1 MFGGSVHMEKTAR
14 GKMETQRPG
23 NKQRSG
29 LRLNAWWLVIGL
41 VALAVVLLVSAC
53 GAPQAELEPTATQAV
68 APPAATSTPPQ
79 LSLPSWVLNGS
90 QKVQSSYVAGT
101 LHAEELAY
109 IPCYCSCGAFGHTA
123 VIDCFIAG
131 TDATGA
137 PVYDNHAYY

>member
-1 MFGGSVHMEKTAR
+1 MDKSAR

-23 NKQRSG
+23 SRQRPG
-29 LRLNAWWLVIGL
+29 LRLNAWWLIGGL
-41 VALAVVLLVSAC
+41 VALAVALLVSAC
-53 GAPQAELEPTATQAV
+53 GAPQAELEPTATQEV
-68 APPAATSTPPQ
+68 GPPAATSTPPQ
-79 LSLPSWVLNGS
+79 LSLPSYVLSGS
-90 QKVQSSYVAGT
+90 KKVQSAYVAAT

-123 VIDCFIAG
+123 VIDCFISG